1 MRHPRF
7 QLHLLFTI
15 VYATFPPPF
24 RRLGGGESPRV
35 AAAQRGSATSTETVP
50 AGPRDGAGESHRF
63 SQSSTRHKLILM
75 ASSTRSMVCLESRPT
90 FFWSRD
96 RSTDRIWLTVTAERF
111 GKPLSA
117 GAITTSLGNGGSENW
132 ELMAATMVT
141 GLYWLERVLL
151 ALPMPWLVL
160 GAKER
165 FQQRQ
170 VNVNHT
176 IELPGADRWNA
187 ETRLHVGTWW
197 RVYRG
202 GLIGY
207 EARKRTS
214 AESIR
219 GGPGELRGRDR

>member
-7 QLHLLFTI
+7 QFHLLFTI

-35 AAAQRGSATSTETVP
+35 AAAQGGSATSTETVP

-63 SQSSTRHKLILM
+63 SQSSTSHKLILM

-117 GAITTSLGNGGSENW
+117 GSITTSLGNGGSENW

-141 GLYWLERVLL
+141 GLCLL
-151 ALPMPWLVL
+151 QYSY
-160 GAKER
+160 GA
-165 FQQRQ
+165 
-170 VNVNHT
+170 
-176 IELPGADRWNA
+176 
-187 ETRLHVGTWW
+187 
-197 RVYRG
+197 
-202 GLIGY
+202 
-207 EARKRTS
+207 S
-214 AESIR
+214 
-219 GGPGELRGRDR
+219 

>member
-7 QLHLLFTI
+7 QFHLLFTI

-35 AAAQRGSATSTETVP
+35 AAAQGGSATSTETVP

-63 SQSSTRHKLILM
+63 SQSSTSHKLILM

-117 GAITTSLGNGGSENW
+117 GSITTSLGNGGSENW
-132 ELMAATMVT
+132 ELCAACLTPISHHNHS
-141 GLYWLERVLL
+141 
-151 ALPMPWLVL
+151 ALPIHH
-160 GAKER
+160 R
-165 FQQRQ
+165 CF
-170 VNVNHT
+170 
-176 IELPGADRWNA
+176 
-187 ETRLHVGTWW
+187 
-197 RVYRG
+197 G
-202 GLIGY
+202 G
-207 EARKRTS
+207 
-214 AESIR
+214 AESYFSR
-219 GGPGELRGRDR
+219 SPRRELSARPSP